1 MDPGSPVYRVER
13 TFWAV
18 WNYITGAVNRFLRPE
33 PIDTERQ
40 EQNPLQAH
48 AGIGQNVDSGHA
60 DADGQAVREGHPR
73 DSSSTTHSTQPAV
86 AQQLSNAD
94 DDAAPEEVDGEL
106 RGQFSENTEGHTTDN
121 DAVLTISKVAGER
134 SDEEPSANRQPQ
146 ASENEIC
153 EMRSDSKIEIKR
165 SGTDE
170 ERMRAMMPDGEQN
183 VSETPK
189 RIRVKE
195 EIPRIDEK
203 RLEKEDADMTRMPE
217 LSSGARR
224 ALDQDEAQMQIKVTD
239 TGVGN
244 IETVSNV
251 EKEIRQP
258 VSRDDRDIV
267 SQATEANEG
276 KGEVLQRDERD
287 LESDDADATPYL
299 TPEESDKRV
308 EEPKLQSHDTDLET
322 EGSETVSEARDEV
335 EGRESVEQ
343 EFDGAKYTFT
353 DISGMEKDERN
364 NCIFEAAP
372 NNQTTDMG
380 EKEFQSD
387 REKREDILIQPKE
400 TEDEAEDAKE
410 ASCDGD
416 GMIEK
421 TANEATAGEERS
433 LQKDEVQTE
442 SFVCVEIPC
451 SATVMPKGE
460 TEQETSV
467 EFKNLPAGI
476 HEAPALNSPTRE
488 EIQKGIPEYNN
499 EPAPEENT
507 TQWFLEA
514 REHRETHVSQLP
526 QEVESVENS
535 TSEGV
540 FSVAGEQENQECVTK
555 ELTDIVQHEDFLY
568 STEFEKQFFKLV
580 EGSANSAEEGV
591 ATEPAVE
598 ERECDVTTTE
608 PQQQQ
613 HENEGTLLS
622 FETEERGSEVRNTAG
637 PVVDSLVRFTDETFI
652 IPEAEENRSPGTGFS
667 REALDPE
674 SNITIR
680 SGDTTESEVMK
691 QLEDRDLK
699 LTGDHFVEVTDLDK
713 SSSDIEKPP
722 DGETA
727 RNFEMCSF
735 ESPNL
740 IAPNELLEAINQLSD
755 KTPENR
761 LTSLGSADD
770 LETTTRKP
778 EDLSLITLEE
788 ITKSEEEAE
797 GSRSVIDEDIPD
809 LCLDEALSK
818 NLSFGEQ
825 EVDNVAGTLK
835 EDGDVISSVQ
845 TEAGKEEFMESVLGE
860 PGVVLETES
869 STANMSGLLEQ
880 SVNELDPEEPVLS
893 VKSSTQQIIIK
904 PQEVETEQTSK
915 TSEELTVEMRF
926 CEGPT
931 DVFLTEDRNQ
941 ESAAVD
947 GNVLSK
953 ASAEIE
959 NSKTQNESGMSSST
973 SLLDQC
979 WSEGDIHRGG
989 IGLTDLSSSGSFQDS
1004 GDMLAPE
1011 LSVELTN
1018 FALQEAASTN
1028 QCVTTEEASD
1038 AGASASDPDFGGE
1051 CPKLEQEES
1060 RHEEVELAEC
1070 EYDVGSSGAAVNG
1083 DDAQNEFTRPQ
1094 GAPVTSRREG
1104 ESLTASEDNKSTDY
1118 ETVASSL
1125 ERPNVTTRLQDNVD
1139 SSPEPNRFD
1148 YLEEPAPHSD
1158 LQIEVNEFALDFTAQ
1173 RSRILVKNPSVRK
1186 PKDPR
1191 SLLQMPSLDPTPVSS
1206 SPVKIPVG
1214 VPLGGLGVG
1223 LKLPGLGAGLP
1234 VLKKTNVV
1242 KEKKNT
1248 EEAET
1253 NTEEKSHIPK
1263 PDEEQQTQQRPRWMP
1278 PTQPGFSNPLMSEL
1292 KTKLRK
1298 PQKE

>member
-1 MDPGSPVYRVER
+1 M
-13 TFWAV
+13 
-18 WNYITGAVNRFLRPE
+18 NRFLRPE

-48 AGIGQNVDSGHA
+48 AGIGQNADSGHA

-106 RGQFSENTEGHTTDN
+106 QGQFSENTEDKECDQSDGAREVPFGHTADN

-134 SDEEPSANRQPQ
+134 SDEEPNANRQPQ
-146 ASENEIC
+146 ASENEMC
-153 EMRSDSKIEIKR
+153 EMRSDSEIEIKR

-217 LSSGARR
+217 LSSGERR
-224 ALDQDEAQMQIKVTD
+224 ALDQDEAQMQVKVTD

-276 KGEVLQRDERD
+276 KGEILQRDERD

-299 TPEESDKRV
+299 TPDLAEESDKRV
-308 EEPKLQSHDTDLET
+308 EEPKLQSRDTDLET
-322 EGSETVSEARDEV
+322 EGRETVSEARDEV
-335 EGRESVEQ
+335 EGRESVGQ
-343 EFDGAKYTFT
+343 EFDGAKHTFT
-353 DISGMEKDERN
+353 DISGMEKDEKN
-364 NCIFEAAP
+364 ICIFEAAP

-387 REKREDILIQPKE
+387 REKREDILTDCVKSNEEVQEKTEAEMFQPKE

-421 TANEATAGEERS
+421 TANEDTAEEERS
-433 LQKDEVQTE
+433 LKKDEVQTE
-442 SFVCVEIPC
+442 SFVC
-451 SATVMPKGE
+451 E

-467 EFKNLPAGI
+467 EFKNLPPGI
-476 HEAPALNSPTRE
+476 HEAPELNSPTRE

-514 REHRETHVSQLP
+514 REHQETHVGQLP

-580 EGSANSAEEGV
+580 EGSANSGV

-608 PQQQQ
+608 PQQQQQ

-637 PVVDSLVRFTDETFI
+637 PVVDSLVRFTDETLI

-667 REALDPE
+667 REALDTE
-674 SNITIR
+674 SNIKIR

-691 QLEDRDLK
+691 QLADRDLE

-727 RNFEMCSF
+727 RNVEMCSF

-761 LTSLGSADD
+761 QTSLGSADD

-778 EDLSLITLEE
+778 EDLTLIMLEE
-788 ITKSEEEAE
+788 ITKSAEEAE

-845 TEAGKEEFMESVLGE
+845 TEAGKEEFVESVSGE
-860 PGVVLETES
+860 PVVVLETEG

-880 SVNELDPEEPVLS
+880 FVNELDREEPVLS
-893 VKSSTQQIIIK
+893 AKSSTQQIIIK

-931 DVFLTEDRNQ
+931 DVFLTEGRNQ
-941 ESAAVD
+941 QSAAVD

-1004 GDMLAPE
+1004 SDMLAPE

-1051 CPKLEQEES
+1051 YPKLEQEES

-1070 EYDVGSSGAAVNG
+1070 EYDVGSSAAAVNG

-1094 GAPVTSRREG
+1094 GAPVASRREG

-1118 ETVASSL
+1118 EAVASSL
-1125 ERPNVTTRLQDNVD
+1125 ERPNVTTRLRDNVD

-1158 LQIEVNEFALDFTAQ
+1158 LQIEVIEVFFLCSQ
-1173 RSRILVKNPSVRK
+1173 S
-1186 PKDPR
+1186 
-1191 SLLQMPSLDPTPVSS
+1191 
-1206 SPVKIPVG
+1206 
-1214 VPLGGLGVG
+1214 
-1223 LKLPGLGAGLP
+1223 
-1234 VLKKTNVV
+1234 
-1242 KEKKNT
+1242 
-1248 EEAET
+1248 
-1253 NTEEKSHIPK
+1253 
-1263 PDEEQQTQQRPRWMP
+1263 
-1278 PTQPGFSNPLMSEL
+1278 FSNNIYFLNSFPV
-1292 KTKLRK
+1292 TG
-1298 PQKE
+1298 